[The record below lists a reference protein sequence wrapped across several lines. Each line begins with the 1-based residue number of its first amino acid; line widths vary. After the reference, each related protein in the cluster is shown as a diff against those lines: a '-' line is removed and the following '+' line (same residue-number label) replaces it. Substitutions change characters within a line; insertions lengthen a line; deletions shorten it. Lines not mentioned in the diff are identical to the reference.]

1 MPPAPP
7 PCNVCLEGG
16 VGGVLAAKRKCILWG
31 RHHHIT
37 ILELS
42 PPSPCISW
50 SGLPRNRLPSPPNT
64 PTAHALLFFPLQDKQ
79 NEASYL
85 RDHKEELAE
94 ELATTILQKVGAPWQ
109 PHGGSGPAW
118 PGPGPS
124 VSRSTAVGTTVVS
137 GVVCL
142 VSSHFCHCTPGLRQR
157 RCIAL

>member
-1 MPPAPP
+1 M
-7 PCNVCLEGG
+7 
-16 VGGVLAAKRKCILWG
+16 GGVLAAKRKCILWG

-94 ELATTILQKVGAPWQ
+94 ELATTILQKVGAPCNHTAAVGQ
-109 PHGGSGPAW
+109 
-118 PGPGPS
+118 PGPDQGLQSAEALPW
-124 VSRSTAVGTTVVS
+124 VPLLSRASFVLFLLTFAVV
-137 GVVCL
+137 
-142 VSSHFCHCTPGLRQR
+142 LRG
-157 RCIAL
+157 